1 MTNLQ
6 KIRKE
11 KHFTQQKLAD
21 VLKVSRSTVAMW
33 ESGGSEPDNKAIVK
47 MAEIF
52 DVSLDYLLG
61 RIDFNV
67 EFVNISTSNIKI
79 PVLGCIP
86 AGVPIDAVED
96 IIDYI
101 EIPEEMLRGGK
112 EFFAL
117 KIKGDSMYPEYLTGD
132 VVIFERCETCET
144 GDDCAVMINGDDATF
159 KRIERKESGIMVKP
173 LNPDYETMFF
183 TNQEI
188 EEKPVRILGI
198 ARELRRKK

>member
-33 ESGGSEPDNKAIVK
+33 ESGGSEPDNKSIVK

-61 RIDFNV
+61 RIDTNID
-67 EFVNISTSNIKI
+67 FVTAPTSTIKI

-86 AGVPIDAVED
+86 AGVPIEAVQD

-101 EIPEEMLRGGK
+101 EISEDLLLGGK

-117 KIKGDSMYPEYLTGD
+117 KIKGDSMYPEYLSGD
-132 VVIFERCETCET
+132 VVIFERCNTCDT

-159 KRIERKESGIMVKP
+159 KRIERKDSGIMVKP

-188 EEKPVRILGI
+188 EEKPVRVLGI